1 MRFLTGEHVTCSF
14 YPIRNVA
21 VYRNY
26 RLRAV
31 FVWDLLSWW
40 DVGDVL
46 VVLASVCVAVR
57 GVICGVGGL

>member
-1 MRFLTGEHVTCSF
+1 MRYLTGKHVTCSF
-14 YPIRNVA
+14 KNVA

-46 VVLASVCVAVR
+46 VELASV
-57 GVICGVGGL
+57 